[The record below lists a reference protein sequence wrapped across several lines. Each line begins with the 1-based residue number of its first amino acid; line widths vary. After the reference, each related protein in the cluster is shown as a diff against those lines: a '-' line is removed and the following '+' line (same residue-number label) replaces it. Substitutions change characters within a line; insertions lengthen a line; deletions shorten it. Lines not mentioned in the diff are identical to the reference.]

1 MDRNKVVKG
10 LEICSRVQDN
20 EICPDDCPYRK
31 DICYGTAGLMADA
44 LALLKEQEPR
54 VLTLEEV
61 KAAKGTDLFLEIS
74 GYPDP
79 DTKPYIT
86 AATLDGV
93 GKAGVSFYCNVFE
106 FDTYNKSSYGWRCWN
121 VRPTE
126 EQRGATPWQS

>member
-1 MDRNKVVKG
+1 MDRDKVMKG
-10 LEICSRVQDN
+10 LQTCSNPNAPCDG
-20 EICPDDCPYRK
+20 CPYFAELNCTEILCR
-31 DICYGTAGLMADA
+31 DA

-61 KAAKGTDLFLEIS
+61 KAAKGSDMFLEIS

-106 FDTYNKSSYGWRCWN
+106 FDTYNKLSFGWRCWN

-126 EQRGATPWQS
+126 EQRGATPWQR